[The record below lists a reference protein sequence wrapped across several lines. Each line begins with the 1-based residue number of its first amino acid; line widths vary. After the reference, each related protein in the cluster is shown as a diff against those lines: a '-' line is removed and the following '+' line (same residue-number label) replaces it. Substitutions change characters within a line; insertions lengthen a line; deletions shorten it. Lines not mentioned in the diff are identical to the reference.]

1 MLHAVIQTDND
12 AFHFF
17 GEVNGYNMQ
26 TLRQHV
32 CQTTKEVGPVRL
44 LLRIDPNDQ
53 EAFKTLG
60 RKWLSNVSE
69 TIVEISVRAN

>member
-1 MLHAVIQTDND
+1 MLHAVIQTDRD

-32 CQTTKEVGPVRL
+32 CQTMKEAGSVRL
-44 LLRIDPNDQ
+44 LLRIDPTDR
-53 EAFKTLG
+53 EVFKTLG
-60 RKWLSNVSE
+60 PKWLSNVAG
-69 TIVEISVRAN
+69 TIVEVSVRAN

>member
-32 CQTTKEVGPVRL
+32 CQTMREVGSVRL
-44 LLRIDPNDQ
+44 LVRIDPTDR

-69 TIVEISVRAN
+69 TIVEVSVRAN